1 MADVITR
8 LKVESSEYDA
18 KIKRAAQGIAH
29 LERSLKSSGKSF
41 ADASRQETE
50 YVRALG
56 QMETVSRTAK
66 GKINEL
72 TQAFTELSMMYK
84 QMSDQE
90 KQSPIGQA
98 LSQSLDQ
105 LKGRINDT
113 KGQLSEVNAELGNTK
128 TEGSA
133 TGSVLEQLAGKFGM
147 SVKGAG
153 MLGAALAAGKVAME
167 SFEKTM
173 QATEG
178 TADLLASAQM
188 QLNSV
193 VDGFFRSIN
202 EGNFGNF
209 LSGLS
214 DIANRAREAYEAM
227 DELSSYAVR
236 YNPKNQSDMREIDKL
251 LKEARALQAKG
262 DKAGAAAK
270 TAAATRIAN
279 QAKQNTIAYGETEY
293 QSGVATLRSLLGGT
307 GVNFTNG
314 QIEWYSDPK
323 NWDRIKQKASEY
335 KAIQAQID
343 KLNRSSISATSYD
356 AQTRTKNLERIRQL
370 EASITD
376 EQRRAF
382 TYLNTRDTA
391 GTEEGDMFI
400 RATQQIYGR
409 KNAEFAVDAIQAR
422 IDRADAAATRPTGG
436 GGRTGRV
443 SAAKAAVAAAVIP
456 EGSVAAMEKEL
467 QDLRKAQSFATDT
480 ETWKE
485 LGAQIAMVTYEIK
498 KLKGE
503 IPDLKDKDLGVETAI
518 ASQDFAKGF
527 RSKMMKDFRQQANE
541 TADEQQDAAQ
551 KTAKAWS
558 TVGNAVN
565 TVGGALAGLEDPAA
579 QVMGTIAQAI
589 ANIALSFSQALLTP
603 KDPFTWIA
611 AAATGTATMLS
622 VISAIKSATEGSYA
636 TGGIVSGSSYSG
648 DNQLINVNSGEVVL
662 TRAMAG
668 NLASQLQGNLGGGRL
683 EAVVSGE
690 QLRFILNNNSRRR
703 SRGEYVTTKMQN

>member
-56 QMETVSRTAK
+56 QMETVSSTAK

-105 LKGRINDT
+105 LKGRINET
-113 KGQLSEVNAELGNTK
+113 KGQLSEVNKELGNTAS
-128 TEGSA
+128 EGSA
-133 TGSVLEQLAGKFGM
+133 TGGVLEQLAGKFGM
-147 SVKGAG
+147 STKEAG
-153 MLGAALAAGKVAME
+153 LLGAALAAGKVALE
-167 SFEKTM
+167 AFEKTM
-173 QATEG
+173 QSAEG
-178 TADLLASAQM
+178 TADLLASTQY
-188 QLNSV
+188 QLTTA
-193 VDGFFRSIN
+193 VDGFFLSLN
-202 EGNFGNF
+202 NGNFASF
-209 LSGLS
+209 LTGLS
-214 DIANRAREAYEAM
+214 DIITRAQAAYEAM
-227 DELSSYAVR
+227 DELSSFAVR
-236 YNPKNQSDMREIDKL
+236 YNPKNQRDMREIDTL

-270 TAAATRIAN
+270 TAEATRLAN
-279 QAKQNTIAYGETEY
+279 EAKQNTYAYGRAEY
-293 QSGVATLRSLLGGT
+293 NAGMSTLKNLLGKSGT
-307 GVNFTNG
+307 EFTDA
-314 QIEWYSDPK
+314 QVMYWSDPK
-323 NWDRIKQKASEY
+323 NFQEAKELARTYEKILGIQRSLGSGPMSPEAIKM
-335 KAIQAQID
+335 
-343 KLNRSSISATSYD
+343 LRG
-356 AQTRTKNLERIRQL
+356 QL
-370 EASITD
+370 AELGTVTPKM
-376 EQRRAF
+376 QRA
-382 TYLNTRDTA
+382 YAYMNARDTA
-391 GTEEGDMFI
+391 GTEAGDAFI
-400 RATQQIYGR
+400 RATQQIYGLD
-409 KNAEFAVDAIQAR
+409 NARFAADAIQAR
-422 IDRADAAATRPTGG
+422 IDRADAVANRPTGGGGG

-443 SAAKAAVAAAVIP
+443 SAAKAAVAAAAIP

-527 RSKMMKDFRQQANE
+527 RSKMMEDFRQQAKE

-636 TGGIVSGSSYSG
+636 TGGIVSGNSYSG

-668 NLASQLQGNLGGGRL
+668 NLASQLQGTGLGGGRL